1 MTHPFTHTHLHNMI
15 FTEKKICQ
23 RKRYASEKDMPKI
36 CQRKRYA
43 SEKDM
48 PDDLMHA
55 IASLL
60 LSIGWCTQKLG
71 QSDYS
76 VC

>member
-1 MTHPFTHTHLHNMI
+1 MTHPLTHILAQYDLHRKEDMP
-15 FTEKKICQ
+15 EKK
-23 RKRYASEKDMPKI
+23 K
-36 CQRKRYA
+36 
-43 SEKDM
+43 M

-60 LSIGWCTQKLG
+60 LSLGWCTQKLG
-71 QSDYS
+71 QLDYS

>member
-1 MTHPFTHTHLHNMI
+1 MTHTHTCTHLHNMI
-15 FTEKKICQ
+15 FTEKKIGQ
-23 RKRYASEKDMPKI
+23 RKKNTREKN
-36 CQRKRYA
+36 
-43 SEKDM
+43 M
-48 PDDLMHA
+48 PDDLIHA

-60 LSIGWCTQKLG
+60 LSLGWCTQKLG

>member
-15 FTEKKICQ
+15 FTEK
-23 RKRYASEKDMPKI
+23 KI

>member
-1 MTHPFTHTHLHNMI
+1 MTHPLTHIHTHLHNMI

-23 RKRYASEKDMPKI
+23 IKKK
-36 CQRKRYA
+36 K
-43 SEKDM
+43 KKM

-60 LSIGWCTQKLG
+60 LSLGWCTQKLG
-71 QSDYS
+71 QLDYS

>member
-1 MTHPFTHTHLHNMI
+1 MTHPSTHTHLHNMI

-23 RKRYASEKDMPKI
+23 RRKNAREKGRKEKKKKMPG
-36 CQRKRYA
+36 
-43 SEKDM
+43 
-48 PDDLMHA
+48 DLMHA

-60 LSIGWCTQKLG
+60 SNLGWCTQTLG